1 MHSCAETSGRL
12 VSIVIPTYN
21 AAHFLVRA
29 LQSVIDQTYQ
39 NWEALVI
46 DNHSSD
52 NTDEVVFG
60 FRNSRIRLLKVRNEG
75 VIAVS
80 RNLGIRES
88 IGHWVAFLDADDWW
102 RPDKL
107 QLSVNALSEGAD
119 IVYHD
124 LLRTG
129 PQPLNLFARR
139 VIRSRKLLPPV
150 YDDLVNFGNALLN
163 SSVVVCRELL
173 LNVGGLSEN
182 PRLVAAEDFECWLR
196 VARLTD
202 RFYRIPGAHGYYWIG
217 NTNTS
222 SSGRTIICLSE
233 LRDHYLM
240 LGEPGVELYSPPWL
254 SFALAKAN
262 YEVSDYDACQAE
274 LKKLWEIKHAIGWV
288 RVKAVLLG
296 VLLLGKQ
303 WKHSKA

>member
-1 MHSCAETSGRL
+1 MSGRL

-21 AAHFLVRA
+21 AAHLLVRA

-52 NTDEVVFG
+52 NTDEVVLG
-60 FRNSRIRLLKVRNEG
+60 FRDSRIRLLKVRNEG

-88 IGHWVAFLDADDWW
+88 IGHWVAVLDADDWW
-102 RPDKL
+102 KSDKL
-107 QLSVNALSEGAD
+107 ELSVDALSKGAD

-202 RFYRIPGAHGYYWIG
+202 RFYRIPGAHGCYWIG
-217 NTNTS
+217 NANTS
-222 SSGRTIICLSE
+222 SSGRTLVCLSE
-233 LRDHYLM
+233 LRDHCLM
-240 LGEPGVELYSPPWL
+240 SSESGVERYSPSWL

-262 YEVSDYDACQAE
+262 YEVCDYDACHAE
-274 LKKLWEIKHAIGWV
+274 LQRLWAAKQVNGWIQIKAI
-288 RVKAVLLG
+288 LLG
-296 VLLLGKQ
+296 MLLLGRQ
-303 WKHSKA
+303 LAQIKA